1 MLAVSKV
8 SICSGRCAAEPRD
21 GSFFF
26 LHATHSAQL
35 HFFPFWFFVDD
46 AEAMRANYK
55 PPFEPPA
62 QRTCAV
68 MFPDACFT
76 SGNSPGLTRTAHPKK
91 NDNERP

>member
-1 MLAVSKV
+1 VVGAQHSRATDLSFSCMPLIPRSFI
-8 SICSGRCAAEPRD
+8 SSRSG
-21 GSFFF
+21 
-26 LHATHSAQL
+26 
-35 HFFPFWFFVDD
+35 FVDD
-46 AEAMRANYK
+46 ADAMRANYK
-55 PPFEPPA
+55 PPLEPPA